1 MAQPVCVLKEHEGQV
16 GESGDPLAW
25 ACVTR
30 KPSHHGRTDRSR
42 NTSDVFPIEGEE
54 GGGLR
59 RASRSDGLCRL
70 QTQTDKLKHDSG
82 PCIESCRASG
92 YSPPPRRT
100 RSKGVSLFSARWSR
114 SIKCPRRAGFCLLL
128 MADFYRQPASAY
140 RFWQRLV
147 LPSRSLSTWPGLEET
162 FPARISKRSPNPLSH
177 ASAPLA
183 GSARP
188 SAGRS
193 ARKLP
198 SPGHPC
204 SDIPCRRG
212 TQRRPAAHD
221 WLGVWSSQ
229 SAHRAPHHN
238 LLRTDGPYQDNN
250 PCSTAQETLR
260 AARDFLNPILPITD
274 DGGGRLR
281 GSSENDRSPL
291 AQRSLRL
298 SSRNLG

>member
-30 KPSHHGRTDRSR
+30 KPSHHGRTDRNR

-177 ASAPLA
+177 P
-183 GSARP
+183 P
-188 SAGRS
+188 V
-193 ARKLP
+193 P
-198 SPGHPC
+198 P
-204 SDIPCRRG
+204 
-212 TQRRPAAHD
+212 RPAAHD
-221 WLGVWSSQ
+221 LPQGGQPESF
-229 SAHRAPHHN
+229 HRRVIPA
-238 LLRTDGPYQDNN
+238 RTFPVD
-250 PCSTAQETLR
+250 
-260 AARDFLNPILPITD
+260 AARKDVPLLMIGLECGAANQRIVPLTTISCAQTVPIRIITPAGRDKKHCVLPEI
-274 DGGGRLR
+274 
-281 GSSENDRSPL
+281 SSTQSC
-291 AQRSLRL
+291 RSLMMEV
-298 SSRNLG
+298 GG

>member
-30 KPSHHGRTDRSR
+30 KPSHHGRTDRNR

-147 LPSRSLSTWPGLEET
+147 LPPGHCRHGRASRRPFRQGSPKGLLTHFPTPQCPPGRQRTTFRRAVSQKASIAGSPLLGHSLSTRH
-162 FPARISKRSPNPLSH
+162 ARTSR
-177 ASAPLA
+177 
-183 GSARP
+183 
-188 SAGRS
+188 
-193 ARKLP
+193 
-198 SPGHPC
+198 C
-204 SDIPCRRG
+204 S
-212 TQRRPAAHD
+212 
-221 WLGVWSSQ
+221 
-229 SAHRAPHHN
+229 
-238 LLRTDGPYQDNN
+238 
-250 PCSTAQETLR
+250 
-260 AARDFLNPILPITD
+260 
-274 DGGGRLR
+274 
-281 GSSENDRSPL
+281 
-291 AQRSLRL
+291 
-298 SSRNLG
+298 

>member
-16 GESGDPLAW
+16 GESGDPLPW

-30 KPSHHGRTDRSR
+30 KPSHHGRTDRNC

-177 ASAPLA
+177 P
-183 GSARP
+183 P
-188 SAGRS
+188 V
-193 ARKLP
+193 P
-198 SPGHPC
+198 P
-204 SDIPCRRG
+204 
-212 TQRRPAAHD
+212 RPAAHD
-221 WLGVWSSQ
+221 LPQGGQPESF
-229 SAHRAPHHN
+229 HRWVTPA
-238 LLRTDGPYQDNN
+238 RTFPVD
-250 PCSTAQETLR
+250 
-260 AARDFLNPILPITD
+260 AARKDVPPLMIGLKCGAANQRIVPLTTISCARTVPIRIITPARRD
-274 DGGGRLR
+274 KNIACCQRFPQP
-281 GSSENDRSPL
+281 NL
-291 AQRSLRL
+291 ADH
-298 SSRNLG
+298 

>member
-30 KPSHHGRTDRSR
+30 KPSHHGRTDRNR

-128 MADFYRQPASAY
+128 MADLYRQPASAY

-147 LPSRSLSTWPGLEET
+147 LPSRSLSTWPGLGET

-177 ASAPLA
+177 PPVPPRPAAHDLPQGGQPESFHRRVTP
-183 GSARP
+183 ARTF
-188 SAGRS
+188 AVDA
-193 ARKLP
+193 ARK
-198 SPGHPC
+198 G
-204 SDIPCRRG
+204 
-212 TQRRPAAHD
+212 RPAAHD

-238 LLRTDGPYQDNN
+238 LLRTDGPYQDHN
-250 PCSTAQETLR
+250 PCSGQETLR